1 MDNNYTINTNGA
13 VQKTKIKYTEENDSL
28 KKLNAFNAKMTKS
41 DFNSSYTRYSIELKL
56 VDEALSELSGSDLKD
71 VIEQLTSRRKI
82 LLEELKRFG
91 VSYH

>member
-1 MDNNYTINTNGA
+1 VDNNYKINPSGA
-13 VQKTKIKYTEENDSL
+13 VKKTKIDYTEKSDVL
-28 KKLNAFNAKMTKS
+28 KNLNAFNAKMAKS

-56 VDEALSELSGSDLKD
+56 VDEALNELSGSDLNE

-82 LLEELKRFG
+82 LLDELKRFG